1 MPSNWQA
8 IDNNFP
14 SFTGEESPKQQIEM
28 LHNYLF
34 QLREG
39 LKYSLQNLS
48 SDNFSETGL
57 QSLTDEQKKVFAEQL
72 RGIQTTLGQL
82 SGKIDRVSG
91 QIGGVTEEWIT
102 SFERRV
108 RELEEDTTA
117 ADTREDVSGEGGL
130 KDRMG
135 AAESEISVLEEGY
148 ADHEERL
155 QKMEDDDDSL
165 AQIQALLTG
174 EDGLQGQVQALQE
187 NMQAIAELIRN
198 ADDGTTIGKEGVALR
213 LVGNV
218 YINGVLFEQGEST

>member
-82 SGKIDRVSG
+82 SATIDRVSG

-117 ADTREDVSGEGGL
+117 ADTMKDVSGEGGL
-130 KDRMG
+130 KDRMN
-135 AAESEISVLEEGY
+135 AAESAINVLEEGY

-155 QKMEDDDDSL
+155 QKMEDDDSL
-165 AQIQALLTG
+165 AQIRALLTG
-174 EDGLQGQVQALQE
+174 EDGLQGQVNTLQE
-187 NMQAIAELIRN
+187 NMQTIAALIQN
-198 ADDGTTIGKEGVALR
+198 ADDGATIGKEGVALR
-213 LVGNV
+213 LVGNI
-218 YINGVLFEQGEST
+218 YINGVPFEKGEST